1 MEFRPLGMTGTQVTS
16 LCLGTMTFGKETPE
30 DDAHAILDRY
40 VGAGGNFID
49 TADVYQEG
57 DSEEFIGHWLTKR
70 ERDDLVIATK
80 VRFPMGGDPNEAGL
94 SRRWITQAVDN
105 SLRRL
110 NTDYIDLYQAHCWDP
125 LTPLEETLAAFDD
138 LVRMG
143 KVRYIGV
150 SNFTGWQLQ
159 RAALLAQVNGHAP
172 IVTLQPQYN
181 LLAREIEWELVELC
195 LEEGIGMLP
204 WSPLG
209 GGWLTGKYKRDERP
223 SGATRLGDDPERGV
237 EAYDKRN
244 AERTWA
250 VLEVIDKIVANR
262 GGAAGP
268 QNDGGASHSQVAL
281 NWVAHRPGVTST
293 ILGVRTTEQ
302 LEENLAAAG
311 WRLTDDEV
319 GALDEASD
327 PGRPEYPYGFIDEM
341 TESRRI

>member
-1 MEFRPLGMTGTQVTS
+1 MDSRPLGLTGTQVTS
-16 LCLGTMTFGKETPE
+16 LCLGTMTFGKETAE

-40 VGAGGNFID
+40 VDVGGNFID
-49 TADVYQEG
+49 TADVYQTG
-57 DSEEFIGHWLTKR
+57 VSEEYIGRWLHKR
-70 ERDDLVIATK
+70 GRDDLVIATK
-80 VRFPMGGDPNEAGL
+80 VCFPMGDDPNEAGL
-94 SRRWITQAVDN
+94 SRRWITKEVDD

-110 NTDYIDLYQAHCWDP
+110 DTDYIDLYQAHCWDP

-138 LVRMG
+138 LVRAG

-159 RAALLAQVNGHAP
+159 RAALLAQVRGQAP

-195 LEEGIGMLP
+195 LEEGIGLLP

-209 GGWLTGKYKRDERP
+209 GGWLTGKYRRDERP
-223 SGATRLGDDPERGV
+223 TGDTRLGEDPERGV

-244 AERTWA
+244 AERTWN

-262 GGAAGP
+262 GGVT
-268 QNDGGASHSQVAL
+268 HSQVAL
-281 NWVAHRPGVTST
+281 NWVTQRPGVTST

-302 LEENLAAAG
+302 LEDNLASAT
-311 WRLTDDEV
+311 WRLSDDEV
-319 GALDEASD
+319 AALDEASD
-327 PGRPEYPYGFIDEM
+327 PGKPEYPYRFIDEM
-341 TESRRI
+341 TEPRRI

>member
-1 MEFRPLGMTGTQVTS
+1 MDFRPLGLTGTQVTS
-16 LCLGTMTFGKETPE
+16 LCLGTMTFGKETAE
-30 DDAHAILDRY
+30 EDAHAILDRY
-40 VGAGGNFID
+40 VEGGGNFLD
-49 TADVYQEG
+49 TADVYQKG
-57 DSEEFIGHWLTKR
+57 AAEEFIGRWLGER
-70 ERDDLVIATK
+70 RRDDLVIATK
-80 VRFPMGGDPNEAGL
+80 VRLPMGNDANEAGL
-94 SRRWITQAVDN
+94 SRRWITQAVDH

-159 RAALLAQVNGHAP
+159 RAALLAQVNGQAP

-181 LLAREIEWELVELC
+181 LLAREIEWELTELC

-223 SGATRLGDDPERGV
+223 TGDTRLGEDPERGV

-262 GGAAGP
+262 GGEV
-268 QNDGGASHSQVAL
+268 SHSQVAV
-281 NWVAHRPGVTST
+281 NWVTHRPGVNST
-293 ILGVRTTEQ
+293 ILGVRTVEQ
-302 LEENLAAAG
+302 LEDNLASAA
-311 WRLTDDEV
+311 WRLSKDEV
-319 GALDEASD
+319 AALDEVSD
-327 PGRPEYPYGFIDEM
+327 PGKPEYPYGFIDEM
-341 TESRRI
+341 TEPRRI

>member
-1 MEFRPLGMTGTQVTS
+1 MDFRPLGLTGTQVTS
-16 LCLGTMTFGKETPE
+16 LCLGTMTFGKETAE
-30 DDAHAILDRY
+30 EDAHAILDRY
-40 VGAGGNFID
+40 VEGGGNFLD
-49 TADVYQEG
+49 TADVYQKG
-57 DSEEFIGHWLTKR
+57 AAEEFIGRWLGER
-70 ERDDLVIATK
+70 RRDDLVIATK
-80 VRFPMGGDPNEAGL
+80 VRFPMGNDANEAGL
-94 SRRWITQAVDN
+94 SRRWITQAVDH

-159 RAALLAQVNGHAP
+159 RAALLAQVNGQAP

-181 LLAREIEWELVELC
+181 LLAREIEWELTELC

-223 SGATRLGDDPERGV
+223 TGDTRLGEDPERGV

-262 GGAAGP
+262 GGEV
-268 QNDGGASHSQVAL
+268 SHSQVAV
-281 NWVAHRPGVTST
+281 NWVTHRPGVNST
-293 ILGVRTTEQ
+293 ILGVRTVEQ
-302 LEENLAAAG
+302 LEDNLASAA
-311 WRLTDDEV
+311 WRLSKDEV
-319 GALDEASD
+319 AALDEVSD
-327 PGRPEYPYGFIDEM
+327 PGKPEYPYGFIDEM
-341 TESRRI
+341 TEPRRI